1 VTSAFPAR
9 MPLTPAVAPPERR
22 PLLALTDEADEA
34 PGIVPAAPRTAV
46 GADVQMGWFRT
57 ADGVPLALT
66 RRRRTDGAWSAR
78 RLGGRRERVVLVAP
92 GLFTARECPEHQAFA
107 ERLTEIAD
115 VVTVDVRGHGESG
128 GRFSWGMQEPG
139 DVAAL
144 ATQLRRE
151 YARVGAVGFSFG
163 GYHVGAAAAVHRT
176 FDAVAMVATPR
187 CFSPLDRHF
196 LLRGI
201 RKSLLAARRRRGYA
215 GRFTLLPFRPGRRPA
230 MAFVGEIAPTPL
242 LLVHGTGDWLLGTHH
257 VEELYRRATDP
268 KSLVLVEGGSH
279 AEGMMVAHA
288 HDLIPPLVEFLN
300 REL

>member
-78 RLGGRRERVVLVAP
+78 RPPRRRERVVLVAP

-107 ERLTEIAD
+107 ERLTEIA
-115 VVTVDVRGHGESG
+115 
-128 GRFSWGMQEPG
+128 